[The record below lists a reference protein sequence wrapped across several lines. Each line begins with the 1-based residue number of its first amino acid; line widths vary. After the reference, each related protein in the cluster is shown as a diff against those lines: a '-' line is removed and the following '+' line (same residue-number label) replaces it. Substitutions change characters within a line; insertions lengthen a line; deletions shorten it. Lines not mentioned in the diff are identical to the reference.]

1 MGAARENKSI
11 WVDFKNK
18 RWSNGI
24 NKLKILISPKSH
36 WDKKLIWMD
45 SFKQPFSKAIG
56 CKIWGHN
63 WYEDKWP
70 EGTEYFCKNCYKW
83 ENHQTRKIN
92 QRLEKIDKIL

>member
-18 RWSNGI
+18 RWSSGI
-24 NKLKILISPKSH
+24 TKLKILISPKSH
-36 WDKKLIWMD
+36 WDKKLIWVD

-70 EGTEYFCKNCYKW
+70 EGAEYFCKNCYKW
-83 ENHQTRKIN
+83 ENHQ
-92 QRLEKIDKIL
+92 EK